1 MITSTQSRAVPS
13 PEAVLRGYFH
23 AKDENRP
30 LLLQDVFAEDAR
42 LEVSNKAMNIAFPAF
57 THGREAIAD
66 VLVRRFNQTY
76 ENIYSFYMARPPAE
90 ATNFSCDWLV
100 AMSEKDTRSVRVG
113 CGRYEWELQGSSP
126 YLASR
131 LHISIEVMQLLA
143 PAQFD
148 QVFAWVRLLSYPWSS
163 AVETAKFSPRS
174 KSLAEVLQYLGRNAS
189 DA

>member
-1 MITSTQSRAVPS
+1 MEMPSRSVPS

-30 LLLQDVFAEDAR
+30 WLLQEVFAEDAR
-42 LEVSNKAMNIAFPAF
+42 LQVSNKAMNIAFPAV

-76 ENIYSFYMARPPAE
+76 ENIYSFYMARPPVE
-90 ATNFSCDWLV
+90 ATEFCCDWLV
-100 AMSEKDTRSVRVG
+100 AMTEKDSRSVRVG

-126 YLASR
+126 YLANH
-131 LHISIEVMQLLA
+131 LHISIEAMQLLP
-143 PAQFD
+143 PAQFEA
-148 QVFAWVRLLSYPWSS
+148 VFTWVRLLNYPWSS
-163 AVETAKFSPRS
+163 AAESAKLAPRIEL
-174 KSLAEVLQYLGRNAS
+174 LADVLQYLGRNAS